1 MAAWR
6 SDAAERISAFEFATR
21 ACDVVFGDAFPLPR
35 VPRPSIRDRE
45 NPMER
50 YNDGQFLARYRFT
63 KGTVRELLGMLP
75 LQTSTDCRGLPL
87 TPMLQLL
94 VTLRFYGAGTFQ
106 VVTGDLVNV
115 SKPTVCRAVGVVT
128 QLIARHLFRDLVH
141 FPSAAEFNTVM
152 MDFFALAKFPA
163 VTGCIDCTHV
173 RIKSPGGDD
182 AEVFRNRKGV
192 FSINVQVT
200 IVQSSPRF
208 TELSLKAFNIRLEQR
223 LRDREMSFTEVC
235 THVRL
240 HEIWI
245 LCPKHYTCITWNF
258 LGRSPL
264 AVTGPQLQFY
274 DVVVSW
280 PGSVHDSRIFDN
292 SRVRVL
298 YEERRVPGV
307 LLGDMGYA
315 CFFFLMT
322 PLADPGPANTPR
334 GRYQKAHIKT
344 RNSVE
349 RAFGIWKR
357 RFPCLDMRLQHKPR
371 RAVQIIT
378 ACAALHN
385 LACLRKDP
393 QPPPPP
399 APPVVPRAR
408 RPRRR
413 ATRPVHLP
421 PVDIVEDSLT
431 GIQTRERIIERSF
444 K

>member
-1 MAAWR
+1 
-6 SDAAERISAFEFATR
+6 EFATR
-21 ACDVVFGDAFPLPR
+21 ACDIVFGDAFPLPR
-35 VPRPSIRDRE
+35 VPRPSMRDRE

-63 KGTVRELLGMLP
+63 NGTVRELLGMLP

-106 VVTGDLVNV
+106 VVTGDLMNV
-115 SKPTVCRAVGVVT
+115 SQPTVCRAVGVVT
-128 QLIARHLFRDLVH
+128 QLIAKHLFRDLVH
-141 FPSAAEFNTVM
+141 FPSAAQFNTVM
-152 MDFFALAKFPA
+152 LDFFALAKFPG

-192 FSINVQVT
+192 FSINVQ
-200 IVQSSPRF
+200 
-208 TELSLKAFNIRLEQR
+208 
-223 LRDREMSFTEVC
+223 
-235 THVRL
+235 
-240 HEIWI
+240 
-245 LCPKHYTCITWNF
+245 
-258 LGRSPL
+258 

-322 PLADPGPANTPR
+322 PLADPGPPNTPR
-334 GRYQKAHIKT
+334 GRQPIMIFPHTIRYQKAHIKT

-357 RFPCLDMRLQHKPR
+357 RFPCLDMKLQHKPS

-393 QPPPPP
+393 HPPPPP

-413 ATRPVHLP
+413 AARPVHLP

>member
-6 SDAAERISAFEFATR
+6 SDVAERISAFEFATR
-21 ACDVVFGDAFPLPR
+21 ACDIVFGDAFPLPR
-35 VPRPSIRDRE
+35 VPRPSMRDRE

-106 VVTGDLVNV
+106 VVTGAPL
-115 SKPTVCRAVGVVT
+115 CRAVGVVT
-128 QLIARHLFRDLVH
+128 QLIAKHLFRDLVH
-141 FPSAAEFNTVM
+141 FPSAAQFNTVM
-152 MDFFALAKFPA
+152 LDFFALAKFPG

-192 FSINVQVT
+192 FSINVQ
-200 IVQSSPRF
+200 
-208 TELSLKAFNIRLEQR
+208 
-223 LRDREMSFTEVC
+223 
-235 THVRL
+235 
-240 HEIWI
+240 
-245 LCPKHYTCITWNF
+245 
-258 LGRSPL
+258 

-307 LLGDMGYA
+307 LLGGHGLRLLLLPD
-315 CFFFLMT
+315 
-322 PLADPGPANTPR
+322 DPPGR
-334 GRYQKAHIKT
+334 SRYQKAHIKT

-357 RFPCLDMRLQHKPR
+357 RFPCLDMKLQHKPS

-393 QPPPPP
+393 HPPPPP

-413 ATRPVHLP
+413 AARPVHLP

>member
-1 MAAWR
+1 M
-6 SDAAERISAFEFATR
+6 
-21 ACDVVFGDAFPLPR
+21 
-35 VPRPSIRDRE
+35 RDRE

-115 SKPTVCRAVGVVT
+115 SQPTVCRAVGVVT
-128 QLIARHLFRDLVH
+128 QLIAKHLFRDLVH
-141 FPSAAEFNTVM
+141 FPSAAQFNTVM
-152 MDFFALAKFPA
+152 LDFFALAKFPG

-192 FSINVQVT
+192 FSINVQ
-200 IVQSSPRF
+200 
-208 TELSLKAFNIRLEQR
+208 
-223 LRDREMSFTEVC
+223 
-235 THVRL
+235 
-240 HEIWI
+240 
-245 LCPKHYTCITWNF
+245 
-258 LGRSPL
+258 

-322 PLADPGPANTPR
+322 PLADPGPPNTPR
-334 GRYQKAHIKT
+334 GRQVNPTSA
-344 RNSVE
+344 
-349 RAFGIWKR
+349 
-357 RFPCLDMRLQHKPR
+357 
-371 RAVQIIT
+371 
-378 ACAALHN
+378 
-385 LACLRKDP
+385 
-393 QPPPPP
+393 
-399 APPVVPRAR
+399 
-408 RPRRR
+408 
-413 ATRPVHLP
+413 
-421 PVDIVEDSLT
+421 
-431 GIQTRERIIERSF
+431 
-444 K
+444 

>member
-1 MAAWR
+1 
-6 SDAAERISAFEFATR
+6 EFATR
-21 ACDVVFGDAFPLPR
+21 ACDIVFGDAFPLPR
-35 VPRPSIRDRE
+35 VPRPTIRDRE

-87 TPMLQLL
+87 TPMPQLL

-115 SKPTVCRAVGVVT
+115 SQPTVCRAVGVVT
-128 QLIARHLFRDLVH
+128 QLIAKHLFRDLVH
-141 FPSAAEFNTVM
+141 FPSAAQFNTLM
-152 MDFFALAKFPA
+152 LDFFALAKFPG
-163 VTGCIDCTHV
+163 VTGCINCTHV

-192 FSINVQVT
+192 FSINVQ
-200 IVQSSPRF
+200 
-208 TELSLKAFNIRLEQR
+208 
-223 LRDREMSFTEVC
+223 
-235 THVRL
+235 
-240 HEIWI
+240 
-245 LCPKHYTCITWNF
+245 
-258 LGRSPL
+258 

-307 LLGDMGYA
+307 LLGDMDYA

-322 PLADPGPANTPR
+322 SLADHGPANTPR
-334 GRYQKAHIKT
+334 GRQTIRYQKAHIKT

-357 RFPCLDMRLQHKPR
+357 RFPCLDMKLQHKPR

-385 LACLRKDP
+385 L
-393 QPPPPP
+393 
-399 APPVVPRAR
+399 
-408 RPRRR
+408 
-413 ATRPVHLP
+413 
-421 PVDIVEDSLT
+421 
-431 GIQTRERIIERSF
+431 
-444 K
+444 

>member
-6 SDAAERISAFEFATR
+6 SDVAERISAFEFATR
-21 ACDVVFGDAFPLPR
+21 ACDIVFGGAFPLPR

-87 TPMLQLL
+87 TPMLQLP

-115 SKPTVCRAVGVVT
+115 SQPTVCRAVGVVT

-141 FPSAAEFNTVM
+141 FPSAAQINTVM
-152 MDFFALAKFPA
+152 LDFFALAKFPG
-163 VTGCIDCTHV
+163 VTGCTDCTHV

-192 FSINVQVT
+192 FSIIVQVT
-200 IVQSSPRF
+200 S
-208 TELSLKAFNIRLEQR
+208 TDNACG
-223 LRDREMSFTEVC
+223 DRELLFIGVC
-235 THVRL
+235 AHVRL
-240 HEIWI
+240 QEIWKF
-245 LCPKHYTCITWNF
+245 CPKHCSQ
-258 LGRSPL
+258 SPL

-280 PGSVHDSRIFDN
+280 SGSVHDSRIFDN

-307 LLGDMGYA
+307 LL
-315 CFFFLMT
+315 C
-322 PLADPGPANTPR
+322 
-334 GRYQKAHIKT
+334 H
-344 RNSVE
+344 
-349 RAFGIWKR
+349 
-357 RFPCLDMRLQHKPR
+357 
-371 RAVQIIT
+371 
-378 ACAALHN
+378 LH
-385 LACLRKDP
+385 LVLCHLSSA
-393 QPPPPP
+393 
-399 APPVVPRAR
+399 APPQGA
-408 RPRRR
+408 
-413 ATRPVHLP
+413 
-421 PVDIVEDSLT
+421 
-431 GIQTRERIIERSF
+431 
-444 K
+444 

>member
-6 SDAAERISAFEFATR
+6 SDVAERISAFEFATR
-21 ACDVVFGDAFPLPR
+21 ACDIVFGDAFPLPR
-35 VPRPSIRDRE
+35 VPRPSMRDRE

-87 TPMLQLL
+87 TPMLHLL

-115 SKPTVCRAVGVVT
+115 SQPTVCRAVGVVT
-128 QLIARHLFRDLVH
+128 QLIAKHLFRDLVH
-141 FPSAAEFNTVM
+141 FPSAAQFNTVM
-152 MDFFALAKFPA
+152 LDFFALAKFPG

-192 FSINVQVT
+192 FSINVQ
-200 IVQSSPRF
+200 
-208 TELSLKAFNIRLEQR
+208 
-223 LRDREMSFTEVC
+223 
-235 THVRL
+235 
-240 HEIWI
+240 
-245 LCPKHYTCITWNF
+245 
-258 LGRSPL
+258 

-322 PLADPGPANTPR
+322 PLADPGPPNTPR
-334 GRYQKAHIKT
+334 GRQVNPTSA
-344 RNSVE
+344 
-349 RAFGIWKR
+349 
-357 RFPCLDMRLQHKPR
+357 
-371 RAVQIIT
+371 
-378 ACAALHN
+378 
-385 LACLRKDP
+385 
-393 QPPPPP
+393 
-399 APPVVPRAR
+399 
-408 RPRRR
+408 
-413 ATRPVHLP
+413 
-421 PVDIVEDSLT
+421 
-431 GIQTRERIIERSF
+431 
-444 K
+444 

>member
-1 MAAWR
+1 
-6 SDAAERISAFEFATR
+6 EFATR
-21 ACDVVFGDAFPLPR
+21 ACDIVFGDAFPLPR
-35 VPRPSIRDRE
+35 VPRPSMRDRE

-115 SKPTVCRAVGVVT
+115 SQPTVCRAVGVVT
-128 QLIARHLFRDLVH
+128 QLIAKHLFRDLVH
-141 FPSAAEFNTVM
+141 FPSAAQFNTVM
-152 MDFFALAKFPA
+152 LDFFALAKFPG

-192 FSINVQVT
+192 FSINVQ
-200 IVQSSPRF
+200 
-208 TELSLKAFNIRLEQR
+208 
-223 LRDREMSFTEVC
+223 
-235 THVRL
+235 
-240 HEIWI
+240 
-245 LCPKHYTCITWNF
+245 
-258 LGRSPL
+258 

-322 PLADPGPANTPR
+322 PLADPGPPNTPR
-334 GRYQKAHIKT
+334 GRQPIMIFPHTIRYQKAHIKT

-357 RFPCLDMRLQHKPR
+357 RFPCLDMKLQHKPS

-393 QPPPPP
+393 HPPPPP

-413 ATRPVHLP
+413 AARPVHLP

>member
-1 MAAWR
+1 
-6 SDAAERISAFEFATR
+6 EFATR
-21 ACDVVFGDAFPLPR
+21 ACDIVFGDAFPLPR
-35 VPRPSIRDRE
+35 VPRPSMRDRE

-115 SKPTVCRAVGVVT
+115 SQPTVCRAVGVVT
-128 QLIARHLFRDLVH
+128 QLIAKHLFRDLVH
-141 FPSAAEFNTVM
+141 FPSAAQFNTVM
-152 MDFFALAKFPA
+152 LDFFALAKFPG

-192 FSINVQVT
+192 FSINVQ
-200 IVQSSPRF
+200 
-208 TELSLKAFNIRLEQR
+208 
-223 LRDREMSFTEVC
+223 
-235 THVRL
+235 
-240 HEIWI
+240 
-245 LCPKHYTCITWNF
+245 
-258 LGRSPL
+258 

-322 PLADPGPANTPR
+322 PLADPGPPNTPR
-334 GRYQKAHIKT
+334 GRQKAHIKT

-357 RFPCLDMRLQHKPR
+357 RFPCLDMKLQHKPS

-393 QPPPPP
+393 HPPPPP

-413 ATRPVHLP
+413 AARPVHLP

>member
-6 SDAAERISAFEFATR
+6 SDVAERISAFEFATR
-21 ACDVVFGDAFPLPR
+21 ACDIVFGDAFPLPR

-50 YNDGQFLARYRFT
+50 YNHGQFLARYRFT

-115 SKPTVCRAVGVVT
+115 SQPTVCRAVGVVT

-141 FPSAAEFNTVM
+141 FPSAAQFNTVM
-152 MDFFALAKFPA
+152 LDFFALANFPG
-163 VTGCIDCTHV
+163 VTACIDCTHV

-182 AEVFRNRKGV
+182 AEEFRNRKGV
-192 FSINVQVT
+192 FSINVQ
-200 IVQSSPRF
+200 
-208 TELSLKAFNIRLEQR
+208 
-223 LRDREMSFTEVC
+223 
-235 THVRL
+235 
-240 HEIWI
+240 
-245 LCPKHYTCITWNF
+245 
-258 LGRSPL
+258 

-274 DVVVSW
+274 NVVVSW

-315 CFFFLMT
+315 
-322 PLADPGPANTPR
+322 
-334 GRYQKAHIKT
+334 
-344 RNSVE
+344 
-349 RAFGIWKR
+349 
-357 RFPCLDMRLQHKPR
+357 
-371 RAVQIIT
+371 
-378 ACAALHN
+378 
-385 LACLRKDP
+385 
-393 QPPPPP
+393 
-399 APPVVPRAR
+399 
-408 RPRRR
+408 
-413 ATRPVHLP
+413 
-421 PVDIVEDSLT
+421 
-431 GIQTRERIIERSF
+431 
-444 K
+444 

>member
-1 MAAWR
+1 
-6 SDAAERISAFEFATR
+6 EFATR
-21 ACDVVFGDAFPLPR
+21 ACDIVFGDAFPLPR
-35 VPRPSIRDRE
+35 VTRPSIRDRE

-115 SKPTVCRAVGVVT
+115 SQPTVCRAVGVVT

-141 FPSAAEFNTVM
+141 FPSAAQFNTVM
-152 MDFFALAKFPA
+152 LDFFALAQFPG

-192 FSINVQVT
+192 FSINVQ
-200 IVQSSPRF
+200 
-208 TELSLKAFNIRLEQR
+208 
-223 LRDREMSFTEVC
+223 
-235 THVRL
+235 
-240 HEIWI
+240 
-245 LCPKHYTCITWNF
+245 
-258 LGRSPL
+258 

-298 YEERRVPGV
+298 YEEHRVPGV

-315 CFFFLMT
+315 CFTFLMT

-334 GRYQKAHIKT
+334 GRQKAHIKT

-421 PVDIVEDSLT
+421 PVDTVEDSLT
-431 GIQTRERIIERSF
+431 GIQKREQIIERSF

>member
-6 SDAAERISAFEFATR
+6 SDVAERI
-21 ACDVVFGDAFPLPR
+21 FGDAFPLPR

-50 YNDGQFLARYRFT
+50 YKDGQFLARYRFT

-115 SKPTVCRAVGVVT
+115 SQPT
-128 QLIARHLFRDLVH
+128 LIARHLFRDLVH
-141 FPSAAEFNTVM
+141 FPSAAQFNTVM
-152 MDFFALAKFPA
+152 LDFFALAKSPG
-163 VTGCIDCTHV
+163 VTGCIDSTHV

-192 FSINVQVT
+192 FSINVQ
-200 IVQSSPRF
+200 
-208 TELSLKAFNIRLEQR
+208 
-223 LRDREMSFTEVC
+223 
-235 THVRL
+235 
-240 HEIWI
+240 
-245 LCPKHYTCITWNF
+245 
-258 LGRSPL
+258 

-280 PGSVHDSRIFDN
+280 PGSVHYSQIFDN

-298 YEERRVPGV
+298 YEDRRVPGV

-322 PLADPGPANTPR
+322 PLADPGPANTLR
-334 GRYQKAHIKT
+334 GRQVNPTSA
-344 RNSVE
+344 
-349 RAFGIWKR
+349 
-357 RFPCLDMRLQHKPR
+357 
-371 RAVQIIT
+371 
-378 ACAALHN
+378 
-385 LACLRKDP
+385 
-393 QPPPPP
+393 
-399 APPVVPRAR
+399 
-408 RPRRR
+408 
-413 ATRPVHLP
+413 
-421 PVDIVEDSLT
+421 
-431 GIQTRERIIERSF
+431 
-444 K
+444 